1 MYDERLTQIPDLSY
15 FIHPDRPWID
25 LEQNAG
31 CGEVDRVTLH
41 RIHLRL
47 LLEEAGHLLPPP
59 PADELAK
66 RLARQL
72 CGLRLELSNEYGRS
86 PSLNET
92 ITMLGAFCD
101 ALPDSIFPFD
111 MFESDAPELAAR
123 REDQRPDF
131 QLQPSPKEPA

>member
-1 MYDERLTQIPDLSY
+1 MQLERIYQLDFKVNADGS
-15 FIHPDRPWID
+15 ID
-25 LEQNAG
+25 LEQPG
-31 CGEVDRVTLH
+31 GLGEVDRITLH
-41 RIHLRL
+41 ACHVRL

-59 PADELAK
+59 PANELAK

-72 CGLRLELSNEYGRS
+72 CEIRLELASEYGRS
-86 PSLNET
+86 PGINEVVC
-92 ITMLGAFCD
+92 LVNAFCD

-123 REDQRPDF
+123 REEQRPDF

>member
-1 MYDERLTQIPDLSY
+1 MQLERIYELS
-15 FIHPDRPWID
+15 FAIHADGSID
-25 LEQNAG
+25 LEQPG
-31 CGEVDRVTLH
+31 GLGEVDRITLH
-41 RIHLRL
+41 ACHVRHLF
-47 LLEEAGHLLPPP
+47 EQSGHLLPPM
-59 PADELAK
+59 PADEMAK

-72 CGLRLELSNEYGRS
+72 CELRFELSNEYGRS
-86 PSLNET
+86 PSLNEA

-123 REDQRPDF
+123 REEQRPNF